1 MTPTDSIKN
10 SRNIHVFRVNRSVKT
25 KERYQSNT
33 NTKPAAVNSRTSLS
47 AETKRLICEDHNIN
61 PKYTQEALAKK
72 YGCKRTTVAKIIKS
86 KERWLSIASDAA
98 IAKRFRQRN
107 SRYPLV
113 ENALVLW
120 LEKEDNLASI
130 TDQMLRYQARQYAQA
145 FSTEGSIGSEDF
157 KASSSWV
164 ANFKQRYLIPKLA
177 KLESQSLKSDSN
189 HVPESIEIRDQ
200 YRGTYGN
207 SVHNFTSV
215 FSVGPPL
222 PTKAQHVHIPSSDP
236 TSNSIDSNTTLEEWG
251 PESKDSPVEDDD
263 TSIVSSH
270 ARAKHDQDRE
280 NSSTEQDEEFDRAA
294 ADYTDD
300 FDEPQFRNDTVEA
313 SATMQTQQKP
323 HDNQTTESMTQA
335 PSPSPSP
342 SPSLSQPNN
351 PKLSAKEHLEAALAF
366 YTSQN
371 DSSTSMSANMIKL
384 ILQNDFV

>member
-1 MTPTDSIKN
+1 M
-10 SRNIHVFRVNRSVKT
+10 
-25 KERYQSNT
+25 
-33 NTKPAAVNSRTSLS
+33 
-47 AETKRLICEDHNIN
+47 
-61 PKYTQEALAKK
+61 
-72 YGCKRTTVAKIIKS
+72 
-86 KERWLSIASDAA
+86 
-98 IAKRFRQRN
+98 
-107 SRYPLV
+107 
-113 ENALVLW
+113 VLW

-130 TDQMLRYQARQYAQA
+130 TDQMLRYQARQYAQT

-177 KLESQSLKSDSN
+177 KLESESPKSDSN

-200 YRGTYGN
+200 YRRTYGS

-236 TSNSIDSNTTLEEWG
+236 TSESTDSSTTLEEWG
-251 PESKDSPVEDDD
+251 PESKDSVGEVDN

-270 ARAKHDQDRE
+270 TDTKHEQDKE
-280 NSSTEQDEEFDRAA
+280 SSSTEHDEELEQAA
-294 ADYTDD
+294 VDYTDD
-300 FDEPQFRNDTVEA
+300 FDEPNFGNDTVEA
-313 SATMQTQQKP
+313 SVDVQTSQETHQD
-323 HDNQTTESMTQA
+323 HTIESTLQ
-335 PSPSPSP
+335 PPPP
-342 SPSLSQPNN
+342 PPEPNN

-366 YTSQN
+366 YTSKN

>member
-1 MTPTDSIKN
+1 MKPTSSTKN

-25 KERYQSNT
+25 KERQQSNT

-47 AETKRLICEDHNIN
+47 AETKRLICEDHDSN

-98 IAKRFRQRN
+98 IAKRFRQRG

-130 TDQMLRYQARQYAQA
+130 TDQMLRYQARQYAQT

-164 ANFKQRYLIPKLA
+164 ANFKQKYLIPKLA
-177 KLESQSLKSDSN
+177 KLESESPKSESN
-189 HVPESIEIRDQ
+189 HVPESIEIRGQ
-200 YRGTYGN
+200 HRGTYGN

-236 TSNSIDSNTTLEEWG
+236 TSNSTDSHTTVEEWS
-251 PESKDSPVEDDD
+251 PENKGSAGEDDNTSTVSSYAVAEHEKDSE
-263 TSIVSSH
+263 I
-270 ARAKHDQDRE
+270 
-280 NSSTEQDEEFDRAA
+280 SSTEQDEELEEAA
-294 ADYTDD
+294 VDYTDD
-300 FDEPQFRNDTVEA
+300 FDEPNFGNDTAKA
-313 SATMQTQQKP
+313 SADVLTPQVTQRD
-323 HDNQTTESMTQA
+323 HTTESTPQ
-335 PSPSPSP
+335 
-342 SPSLSQPNN
+342 PSLPPSLPNSS
-351 PKLSAKEHLEAALAF
+351 KLSAKEHLEAALAF